1 MIPAITG
8 IDHVHVYVTNWADAE
23 EWYGKVLGYERV
35 EALLPWAVKNGPLTV
50 ESPDGSVHLALFESD
65 EPVAIS
71 AIAFGAN
78 AKEFVAWKQHLE
90 SHGLELRLAD
100 HKLAWSLYFRDP
112 WDNMFEITTY
122 EYKETS
128 QLLSD

>member
-1 MIPAITG
+1 MCVNI
-8 IDHVHVYVTNWADAE
+8 
-23 EWYGKVLGYERV
+23 VLGAEFLRTRPITY
-35 EALLPWAVKNGPLTV
+35 
-50 ESPDGSVHLALFESD
+50 
-65 EPVAIS
+65 
-71 AIAFGAN
+71 AFGAN